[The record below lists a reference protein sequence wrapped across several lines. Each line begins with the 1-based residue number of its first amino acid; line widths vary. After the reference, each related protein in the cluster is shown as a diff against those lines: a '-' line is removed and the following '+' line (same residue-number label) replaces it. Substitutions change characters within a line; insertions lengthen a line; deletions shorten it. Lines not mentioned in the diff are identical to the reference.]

1 MPDSLIISLV
11 FLTDSRKGAASMK
24 NSDQSGTNNHAV
36 LHHGASARWIAIPFT
51 VAAVMLFLALIFDW
65 V

>member
-1 MPDSLIISLV
+1 
-11 FLTDSRKGAASMK
+11 MK